1 MLYISKRLEQVMKTV
16 GMRVGSGLKFTYPDG
31 CQNHG
36 GLLGSYF
43 LICKIRKLT
52 RAKCFWTAVL
62 RMEPFF
68 SMKIYVDLQSIKQ
81 LKTQICWNIHPESD
95 VWTLLPKCIST
106 LLWSSVMCLCE
117 TISVNVTE
125 DRKLP
130 GTMMAELK
138 EMPSTKMKCV
148 GLSVTW

>member
-1 MLYISKRLEQVMKTV
+1 MLYISKRLKQVMKTV
-16 GMRVGSGLKFTYPDG
+16 GMRVGSGLNFTYLDG

-43 LICKIRKLT
+43 LICKMRKLT
-52 RAKCFWTAVL
+52 RAKCFWTVVL
-62 RMEPFF
+62 RTEQFF
-68 SMKIYVDLQSIKQ
+68 KMKIYIDLQSIKQ

-95 VWTLLPKCIST
+95 VWTLLPKCTST
-106 LLWSSVMCLCE
+106 PLWSSVMGLYE
-117 TISVNVTE
+117 TLNITE

-138 EMPSTKMKCV
+138 EMHCTKMK
-148 GLSVTW
+148 GFRLSFTW